1 MQKYA
6 FENLN
11 RNKVCS
17 IIKVDNLPSIKV
29 AESLG
34 MIKEDEFFAQCYN
47 GKMLHYLYCIRKYL
61 PREINLTSTGVSKTY
76 IVTAGGP
83 SPSDLGG

>member
-1 MQKYA
+1 MLEIGYLLKEGFWHRRYAIEAAMGCKKYA

-47 GKMLHYLYCIRKYL
+47 GKMLYYLYCIRK
-61 PREINLTSTGVSKTY
+61 
-76 IVTAGGP
+76 
-83 SPSDLGG
+83 